1 MKKQQYYTEKEAQ
14 NQMMKL
20 FSEGKGLTA
29 LKDDPKC
36 PPDIKKN
43 LDQLADL
50 NFKVMQQI
58 MSEKGGQ
65 NEC

>member
-1 MKKQQYYTEKEAQ
+1 MKKQTYYTDVEAQ
-14 NQMMKL
+14 NKMMQL

-36 PPDIKKN
+36 PPAVKKN
-43 LDQLADL
+43 LQKLEEL
-50 NFKVMQQI
+50 HFEVMQQI
-58 MSEKGGQ
+58 MVEKGGQ